1 MIAQNT
7 IPNDG
12 VLTRAP
18 QAPLFV
24 TSDDATVRAAVKLLT
39 SNQSA
44 RVHRWACETCGMM
57 HIGPLPTSCD
67 SCGAIASFTHQPNFR
82 LEINSR
88 W

>member
-12 VLTRAP
+12 VLTGAP

-39 SNQSA
+39 LKRPMLVQ
-44 RVHRWACETCGMM
+44 RWTCETCGMI
-57 HIGPLPTSCD
+57 HTGPLPTSCD
-67 SCGAIASFTHQPNFR
+67 SCGADASLIHQPNFR
-82 LEINSR
+82 SEISSR